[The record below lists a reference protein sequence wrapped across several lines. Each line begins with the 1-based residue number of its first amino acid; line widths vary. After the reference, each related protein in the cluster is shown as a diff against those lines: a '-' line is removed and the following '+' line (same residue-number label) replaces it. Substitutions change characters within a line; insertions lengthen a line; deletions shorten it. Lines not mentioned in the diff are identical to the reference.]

1 MVTLL
6 PSAKYVK
13 GSPKANEGTKAM
25 QRRTRLIGRMSF
37 IMPLKAEFYQSR
49 GELAS

>member
-13 GSPKANEGTKAM
+13 GSPKANEGTKAK
-25 QRRTRLIGRMSF
+25 QRTTRMIGRMSF
-37 IMPLKAEFYQSR
+37 IMSLKGLNFIKAAGR
-49 GELAS
+49 